1 MLILPVKAVQ
11 NCLASF
17 KIYNTFFKSL
27 FLLELNWFNKLVW
40 VMFTTAITG
49 VLGTDLAFWIF
60 LSGNLSPEILRN
72 PFNLQEHLINYILL
86 FIDLFINDI
95 PIRLLH
101 CIYPMGYAIV
111 YILFTVILWAS
122 NFTSAVYPTLNWEI
136 NPLSSTLLSLG
147 VIFIAVPLLHVF
159 HFGLYHL
166 RSWLA
171 RHLLDRSTTAPTIN
185 NDVQMNDAS
194 HKL

>member
-1 MLILPVKAVQ
+1 
-11 NCLASF
+11 
-17 KIYNTFFKSL
+17 
-27 FLLELNWFNKLVW
+27 
-40 VMFTTAITG
+40 MFTTAITG
-49 VLGTDLAFWIF
+49 VLVTDLAYWIF
-60 LSGNLSPEILRN
+60 LSRYFSPEMLGN

-86 FIDLFINDI
+86 LIDLFVNDI

-101 CIYPMGYAIV
+101 CIYPMGYAII

-122 NFTSAVYPTLNWEI
+122 NFTSAVYPPLNWAA

-166 RSWLA
+166 RLWLA
-171 RHLLDRSTTAPTIN
+171 RHLLDRSTTAPPIN
-185 NDVQMNDAS
+185 NDVEMNETS
-194 HKL
+194 HKV